1 MAEPSDY
8 RHLHGVLV
16 RRRREELE
24 MSQVE
29 LADRA
34 GLTQGTVSQI
44 ESGVIST
51 KDRTRIALA
60 EALQIRAR
68 LLFPYPDDVP
78 EEAAS

>member
-1 MAEPSDY
+1 MAEPPDH
-8 RHLHGVLV
+8 RHQHGALV
-16 RRRREELE
+16 RQRRKDLGL
-24 MSQVE
+24 SQVE
-29 LADRA
+29 LAERS

-51 KDRTRIALA
+51 TDRTRMALA
-60 EALQIRAR
+60 EALQTRAR